1 MFYQLVYSDFIFSDM
16 ETMFNYPVR
25 VYYQDTDTGGVVYHA
40 TYLDFMER
48 ARYEWLRELGF
59 EVSAMIQSHKMIFLV
74 RSLNIEYFKPALL
87 DDLLQVTVQAS
98 EIGRSRV
105 TLQQQVLRE
114 DGLLVSATVHVVC
127 VGAETLRPISV
138 PLPLRQKIEKIST

>member
-1 MFYQLVYSDFIFSDM
+1 MD
-16 ETMFNYPVR
+16 TAFNYPVR

-40 TYLDFMER
+40 TYLNFMER

-59 EVSAMIQSHKMIFLV
+59 EVDGMIHSHKMIFLV

-87 DDLLQVTVQAS
+87 DDLLQVTVQVS
-98 EIGRSRV
+98 EIGRSRI

-138 PLPLRQKIEKIST
+138 PLPLRQKIEKTSS